1 MKYAARMLAMAAMVT
16 PLLASAQ
23 LGSARKIVAQ
33 VPFEFRAGNRVV
45 PAGQYSVRFMNTS
58 GTTLSILDWNEK
70 INMFASSYPET
81 PPRRIG
87 NSLIFRK
94 YGDRYFLT
102 EVRVEGSEISYRLPE
117 SRIEAE
123 LGALNI
129 PSSEET
135 LLAQL
140 H

>member
-1 MKYAARMLAMAAMVT
+1 MKYAARMLAMAAIVT

-33 VPFEFRAGNRVV
+33 VPFEFRAGNRIV
-45 PAGQYSVRFMNTS
+45 PAGQYSVRLMSTT
-58 GTTLSILDWNEK
+58 GTTLSIRDWNEK
-70 INMFASSYPET
+70 TNMFASSYPET
-81 PPRRIG
+81 PPRRTG
-87 NSLIFRK
+87 NSLVFRK
-94 YGDRYFLT
+94 YGDRYFLI

-123 LGALNI
+123 LRALNI

-140 H
+140 R